1 MKKKFIIF
9 SIIIIVLLL
18 FLVIFKLWQKG
29 NMNKFQ
35 IPVLMY
41 HNIVLDENF
50 HNQPDTVSVSMFDEQ
65 MKYLYDNNYKTL
77 SMQEFYC
84 WKIKKCSVPEKSVL
98 ITFDDGFYGIH
109 YLGEPILKK
118 YNFVASAFLIGST
131 IKETTNDYD
140 PNKYGTI
147 GLDIIN
153 SDNSSFEYYS
163 HSYGMH
169 KEIDGKKAI
178 YKLSKE
184 ELDEDAKKMQEIL
197 HAEYISYPFNTDTDT
212 FINILKNNG
221 YKLAFRGE
229 SEKVTQEVN
238 NYQVSRIGVKNDIN
252 QFKNIFE
259 TTGYNNRY
267 GNGLLRKIF
276 ITIERKF
283 KIKL

>member
-1 MKKKFIIF
+1 
-9 SIIIIVLLL
+9 
-18 FLVIFKLWQKG
+18 
-29 NMNKFQ
+29 
-35 IPVLMY
+35 
-41 HNIVLDENF
+41 
-50 HNQPDTVSVSMFDEQ
+50 MFDEQ

-140 PNKYGTI
+140 SNKYGTI

-169 KEIDGKKAI
+169 KEIDCKKAI
-178 YKLSKE
+178 YKLSTE
-184 ELDEDAKKMQEIL
+184 ELDADSKKMQEIL

-212 FINILKNNG
+212 Y
-221 YKLAFRGE
+221 YKYI
-229 SEKVTQEVN
+229 EK
-238 NYQVSRIGVKNDIN
+238 
-252 QFKNIFE
+252 
-259 TTGYNNRY
+259 
-267 GNGLLRKIF
+267 
-276 ITIERKF
+276 
-283 KIKL
+283 